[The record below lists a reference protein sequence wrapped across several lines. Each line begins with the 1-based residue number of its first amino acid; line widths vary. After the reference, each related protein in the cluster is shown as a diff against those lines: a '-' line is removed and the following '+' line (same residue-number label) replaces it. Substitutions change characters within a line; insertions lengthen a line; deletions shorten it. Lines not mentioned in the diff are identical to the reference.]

1 MSAAG
6 AALRPLAACLA
17 LDGARGHRRP
27 PVRDSDWPSILQ
39 LANDELVTP
48 ALCSRLRRAR
58 RLDTVPAEVA
68 EYLAL
73 LHDLN
78 GERNQALRRQAL
90 ELVAALNRFDIRP
103 ILLKGAAALF
113 ADAYGD
119 PAARMIGDID
129 ILVPRLRQRASL
141 AVLADLGY
149 RLDDRYP
156 DGHHAYGEFVRDGDA
171 GALDLHVEPID
182 APYLLPAEEVVG
194 RAVPCVEAGAAF
206 FLPSPTDRLLH
217 NILHAQIH
225 HRADY
230 YRGAIRLRQLHD
242 GATLAAAFAP
252 AIDWDLIERRFAAH
266 RLDAA
271 LHSYLLAAADL
282 FGLAWPLL
290 AQPALR
296 ARVHYRRC
304 LVQRRVP
311 AVGWAL
317 VPWANLRRGFAGH
330 RLRNLYGSRRGT
342 TGRALRHAAQFFRKA
357 RARGV
362 LAQLF
367 RA

>member
-1 MSAAG
+1 MSEPG
-6 AALRPLAACLA
+6 AALRPLADLLGFDPPRGQRRLA
-17 LDGARGHRRP
+17 GAGP
-27 PVRDSDWPSILQ
+27 DWPAVLQ
-39 LANDELVTP
+39 LANEELVTP
-48 ALCSRLRRAR
+48 ALCSRLRRLR
-58 RLDTVPAEVA
+58 RFDALPAEIA
-68 EYLAL
+68 DYLGL
-73 LHDLN
+73 LHRLN
-78 GERNQALRRQAL
+78 GERNDALRRQAV
-90 ELVAALNRFDIRP
+90 ELAAALNRFDIRP

-129 ILVPRLRQRASL
+129 ILIPRLRQRASL

-149 RLDDRYP
+149 RLVDRYP
-156 DGHHAYGEFVRDGDA
+156 EGHNAYGEFARDGDA

-182 APYLLPAEEVVG
+182 APYILAADEVVA
-194 RAVPCVEAGAAF
+194 RALPCTETGAAF
-206 FLPSPTDRLLH
+206 LVPSPTDRMLH

-230 YRGAIRLRQLHD
+230 YRGAISLRQLHD
-242 GATLAAAFAP
+242 GATLASSLAS
-252 AIDWDLIERRFAAH
+252 AIDWDLIERRCAEH

-282 FGLAWPLL
+282 FALAWPLV
-290 AQPALR
+290 ARPALR

-304 LVQRRVP
+304 LAQRRVP
-311 AVGWAL
+311 ALGWLL
-317 VPWANLRRGFAGH
+317 VPWANLRHGFAGH
-330 RLRNLYGSRRGT
+330 RLRNLYGSRRGAV
-342 TGRALRHAAQFFRKA
+342 RRVMRHAGQFVRKA

-362 LAQLF
+362 IAQLF